1 MSDCFLLLMRALFE
15 WPNHYEALPLITFQI
30 LITLKLLLNLRAN
43 LITNMNSLISTIPS
57 PHTERQTKK
66 AAAWYKT
73 VAELPNAVKLLQIYR
88 MEKKHWESHPCIP
101 AKSIYAHNKRG
112 LKKTEVSNKF
122 LKLIN
127 GGGGLKISVR

>member
-1 MSDCFLLLMRALFE
+1 MPLSSLAKCRDNDMRFAFFLNVQERSHLKHLKKASKMSECFLMRALFE

-66 AAAWYKT
+66 ATTWYKT
-73 VAELPNAVKLLQIYR
+73 VAELPNAMKLLQRYR
-88 MEKKHWESHPCIP
+88 MERKHWGVAPLHP
-101 AKSIYAHNKRG
+101 R
-112 LKKTEVSNKF
+112 
-122 LKLIN
+122 
-127 GGGGLKISVR
+127 